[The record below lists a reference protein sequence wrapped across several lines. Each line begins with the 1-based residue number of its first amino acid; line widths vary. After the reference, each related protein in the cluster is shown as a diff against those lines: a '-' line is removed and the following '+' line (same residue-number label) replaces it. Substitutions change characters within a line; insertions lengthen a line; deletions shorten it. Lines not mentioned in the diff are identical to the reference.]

1 MDDIGGKTM
10 RIHRAV
16 LAFALLSAVFTGAT
30 ACSDEPTE
38 TTREAASTTTVPS
51 APTVLGPLGFG
62 KLRLGMSRSEAEA
75 TSEIAAFDDTND
87 PPGCGRYTARAGW
100 QGFTN
105 KGEIVAIMPGK
116 LPVRTP
122 EGIAVGSTVDEV
134 RAAYP
139 TLEIGYNWSS
149 AAVPDQPARYGFL
162 GIYRDM
168 PADARV
174 TQLMLYNDR
183 DTCHN

>member
-1 MDDIGGKTM
+1 MG
-10 RIHRAV
+10 IHRAV
-16 LAFALLSAVFTGAT
+16 MTFALLGAVFTGAT
-30 ACSDEPTE
+30 ACSDEP
-38 TTREAASTTTVPS
+38 AATSPVAVSTTAAP

-62 KLRLGMSRSEAEA
+62 KLQLGMNRAEAEA
-75 TSEIAAFDDTND
+75 TGEIAAFADTND

-105 KGEIVAIMPGK
+105 TGEIVAIMPGR
-116 LPVRTP
+116 LVARTP
-122 EGIAVGSTVDEV
+122 EGIGVGSTVDEV

-149 AAVPDQPARYGFL
+149 AAVPDHSAHYGFL
-162 GIYRDM
+162 GIYRNM
-168 PADARV
+168 PADAKV